1 MDSIIRRKGRK
12 RFHRA
17 TIKRRGREAK
27 SSITSSGWLMI
38 IARGTRLE
46 RSESATGF
54 EQVEHG
60 GRQDLYTVYRPTSK
74 ITRDLS
80 SGGGERTN

>member
-1 MDSIIRRKGRK
+1 
-12 RFHRA
+12 
-17 TIKRRGREAK
+17 
-27 SSITSSGWLMI
+27 MI

-80 SGGGERTN
+80 SGGGEKTN